1 MCKKRFVR
9 ASRASSSR
17 SVTQWPERPPSA
29 IPTFR
34 ILWLAAFTIG
44 WMMIGYGG
52 IAVGQVAG
60 VDDPSDMADSSGDI
74 KRIEAWVE
82 EGNLNL
88 TMTVYG
94 VFAPSAAQTPAGM
107 TNRYYYHWILD
118 TDNDPTTGYHN
129 SDYEGTATG
138 VENPIGVDV
147 VVQFGW
153 RDGNTN
159 GVYAYIALTEEALIE
174 DYEYTIDGDTIHAVI
189 PLANLGLTPDD
200 VIALSAFQEGASN
213 GWQIDWLESVVLPL
227 TVVKATNPIPATGSD
242 DITRD
247 VILGW
252 KPGASAATHH
262 VYFGTDWADVNDAT
276 VPTAQDVDVNSFDP
290 GGLDFGQTYYWRID
304 EVNGAPDFAVFKGDV
319 WSFTTEPFAY
329 PIENILI
336 ATNATS
342 TATEGIENI
351 VNGSGLDEADQHSTK
366 STDMWLG
373 SPADGDPIWIQFEF
387 DRVYKLH
394 ELWVWNYNVEFELVL
409 GFGVKEVTIEYSAD
423 RVDWTVLGNTELAQ
437 GTAKADYVHSTTV
450 DFGGVAAKYVRLT
463 VNSGWGELPQYGLSE
478 VRFYYIPAFAREPE
492 PGDGATNVNVDAT
505 LTWRPGRE
513 AASHEVYLST
523 NPEALAPAAT
533 VSQAEFVPDLVFGN
547 VYYWKVDADDGDVV
561 WEGDLWSFTTAEY
574 ATIDDIESYTDD
586 IDAGQAVFQTW
597 IDGWT
602 NNTGSLVGY
611 AQSPFAEK
619 TVVHGGRQAMPL
631 EYDNAEAPFYSE
643 ASRTWDAPQDW
654 AGNDARTL
662 RLYFYGAE
670 TNAADTL
677 YVAVEDSTGAVAVV
691 THPNP
696 EALTVAAWQAWTIP
710 YSELAGV
717 NMARV
722 KTMYIG
728 VGNRNAPTAGGSGL
742 IFLDDIGFG
751 TPLAYHVPADVTGL
765 GDVVQGVPNDGDWPA
780 AETPDLAIDDNVA
793 TKFLHFKGAGEPT
806 GIRVAPAVGPTVVA
820 GLTLTT
826 ANDTP
831 GRDPITFELY
841 GSNDGIDGPYTL
853 IAAGEIADFAAE
865 AEWPRFTANA
875 TPITFDNDVA
885 YTSYQLLF
893 PDIRGPIGGS
903 VNSMQIAEIELIGV
917 VAP

>member
-200 VIALSAFQEGASN
+200 IVALSAFQEGASN

-252 KPGASAATHH
+252 KPGASAATHN
-262 VYFGTDWADVNDAT
+262 VYFGTDWTDVNDAT

-423 RVDWTVLGNTELAQ
+423 GVNWISLGETELAQ

-450 DFGGVAAKYVRLT
+450 DFGGVAVQYVRLT

-643 ASRTWDAPQDW
+643 ASRTWDATQDW

-751 TPLAYHVPADVTGL
+751 TPLA
-765 GDVVQGVPNDGDWPA
+765 
-780 AETPDLAIDDNVA
+780 E
-793 TKFLHFKGAGEPT
+793 
-806 GIRVAPAVGPTVVA
+806 
-820 GLTLTT
+820 
-826 ANDTP
+826 
-831 GRDPITFELY
+831 
-841 GSNDGIDGPYTL
+841 
-853 IAAGEIADFAAE
+853 
-865 AEWPRFTANA
+865 
-875 TPITFDNDVA
+875 
-885 YTSYQLLF
+885 
-893 PDIRGPIGGS
+893 
-903 VNSMQIAEIELIGV
+903 
-917 VAP
+917 